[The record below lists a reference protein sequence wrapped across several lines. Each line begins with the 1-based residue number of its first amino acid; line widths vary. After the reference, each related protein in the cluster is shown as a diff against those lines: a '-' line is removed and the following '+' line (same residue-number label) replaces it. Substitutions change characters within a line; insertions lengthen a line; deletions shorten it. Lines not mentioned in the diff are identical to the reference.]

1 MKLTATFATFVV
13 FLTTLAAAS
22 ELEADN
28 SCNAGGVYCGVS
40 LLNKGNYQ
48 DHIVQVLEAAGQ
60 PTDEAH
66 IDYSLFDCL
75 SGGNI
80 RFIEYCSS
88 GCGGTTSK
96 QDDYCL

>member
-1 MKLTATFATFVV
+1 
-13 FLTTLAAAS
+13 
-22 ELEADN
+22 N
-28 SCNAGGVYCGVS
+28 SCNAGGVYCDISLINKVS
-40 LLNKGNYQ
+40 NYP

-80 RFIEYCSS
+80 RSIEYCVS
-88 GCGGTTSK
+88 GCGGTTST
-96 QDDYCL
+96 QDDYC